1 MHTTRQIMREAV
13 LIDAVRTPIG
23 KRGGRLSGRHSV
35 DVLGH
40 VQRAVLER
48 AGVAPES
55 VGQVVGGCVTQ
66 VGEQSFNTTRMA
78 WLQAGLPPA
87 IGAST
92 VDCVCGASQQA
103 NHVIRDMIVAGSI
116 DAGVACGVEMMSRV
130 EIGANTR
137 GPGRPKP
144 PGFPY
149 DLPSQFV
156 GAERIAAKHGIT
168 RDEADAFGARSQ
180 ARARQA
186 AAEGRLAGEIAPIE
200 VPAERGGE
208 DGGENGEPA
217 VFAADEGIRPTTLDG
232 LRALPPILLDGIH
245 TAGSTSQISDG
256 AAAALWMEAGAARA
270 RGLRPRARIRRH
282 VLVGADPYLHVEG
295 PVDATRALLAHTG
308 MTIADIDLFEINEAF
323 ASVVLAWQRTFDVGP
338 DRLNVNGGA
347 IALGHPMGATGTRL
361 LATTVAELERRDK
374 EIALVAMCC
383 GGAVATGTI
392 LERL

>member
-1 MHTTRQIMREAV
+1 MRSAV

-23 KRGGRLSGRHSV
+23 KRGGRLSVRHAA

-40 VQRAVLER
+40 VQRAVLDR
-48 AGVAPES
+48 AGVEPEA
-55 VGQVVGGCVTQ
+55 VGQLVGGCVTQ

-78 WLQAGLPPA
+78 WLQAGLPLA

-92 VDCVCGASQQA
+92 LDCICGSSQQA
-103 NHVIRDMIVAGSI
+103 NHMISDMIVAGSI

-130 EIGANTR
+130 QLGANTR
-137 GPGRPKP
+137 GPGRPRP

-149 DLPSQFV
+149 DMPSQFV

-168 RDEADAFGARSQ
+168 RDEADAFGERSQ

-186 AAEGRLAGEIAPIE
+186 AAEGRLAEEIVPIE
-200 VPAERGGE
+200 LPA
-208 DGGENGEPA
+208 DGSDDRA
-217 VFAADEGIRPTTLDG
+217 AAFAADEGIRPTTLSG
-232 LRALPPILLDGIH
+232 LRALPPILQDGIH

-270 RGLRPRARIRRH
+270 RGLAPRARIRRH
-282 VLVGADPYLHVEG
+282 VLVGADPYFHVEG
-295 PVDATRALLAHTG
+295 PVDATRELLAQAG

-323 ASVVLAWQRTFDVGP
+323 ASVVLAWQRAFDVEP

-347 IALGHPMGATGTRL
+347 IALGHPMGATGMRL
-361 LATTVAELERRDK
+361 LATAVAELERRDK

-392 LERL
+392 IERV